1 MTCPRILFLYGSVRG
16 WLQEK
21 LQIPDSEGGSEAMA
35 TTPGGWVRAP
45 EAAVPPTPQ
54 ALEVTVRDEGMEFK
68 IIFPR
73 PQGAGRAP
81 WTYEF

>member
-1 MTCPRILFLYGSVRG
+1 
-16 WLQEK
+16 
-21 LQIPDSEGGSEAMA
+21 MA
-35 TTPGGWVRAP
+35 TTPGGWIRAP
-45 EAAVPPTPQ
+45 D

>member
-1 MTCPRILFLYGSVRG
+1 MTCPRILFLYGSVHG

-35 TTPGGWVRAP
+35 TTPGGWIRAP
-45 EAAVPPTPQ
+45 D